1 MIDRIRRLELWP
13 AFKNI
18 AIIFSFSLNMIM
30 LVLVIIAAFW
40 IIPSTNQLAKPIITK
55 LSKSVEDM
63 VSAEINQ
70 TIQVNDQIPITF
82 DLPVSAFTSVELTAA
97 VPMAVTT
104 SFVLPNGGG
113 NINGTVYFELP
124 QGTLLP
130 VALNIMVPVSQTVPI
145 DLAIDVNIPLD
156 ETEMGPPLMGLK
168 EVIAPIE
175 EFLSDFP
182 SDNRD
187 FFRRMTTGAENSQ
200 TAVPAEATSGN

>member
-1 MIDRIRRLELWP
+1 
-13 AFKNI
+13 
-18 AIIFSFSLNMIM
+18 MIM

-97 VPMAVTT
+97 VPMAVNT

-168 EVIAPIE
+168 DVIAPID

-187 FFRRMTTGAENSQ
+187 FFRRITTGPENSEI
-200 TAVPAEATSGN
+200 ANPAEATSGN

>member
-1 MIDRIRRLELWP
+1 MVDRIRRLELWP

-18 AIIFSFSLNMIM
+18 AIVFSFSLNMIM
-30 LVLVIIAAFW
+30 LSLFIITAFW
-40 IIPSTNQLAKPIITK
+40 IIPSTNHLVKPIITN

-70 TIQVNDQIPITF
+70 TIQVNDQIPIAF
-82 DLPVSAFTSVELTAA
+82 DLPVSAITSVELTAA
-97 VPMAVTT
+97 VPMAVNT

-130 VALNIMVPVSQTVPI
+130 VALNIMVPVSQTVPV
-145 DLAIDVNIPLD
+145 DLAIGVNIPLD
-156 ETEMGPPLMGLK
+156 ETEMGPPLMGLQ

-175 EFLSDFP
+175 DFLSDFP

-187 FFRRMTTGAENSQ
+187 FFRRLTTRAENSE
-200 TAVPAEATSGN
+200 AAIPAKSPSGN